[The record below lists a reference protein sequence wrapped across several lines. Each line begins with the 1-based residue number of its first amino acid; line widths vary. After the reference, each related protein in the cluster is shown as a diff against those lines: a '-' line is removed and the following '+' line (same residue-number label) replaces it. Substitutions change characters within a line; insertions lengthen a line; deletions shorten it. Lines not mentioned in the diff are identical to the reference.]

1 VPKKNGREKC
11 KKLEQVAQVCRE
23 LAAVCRELAAVC
35 PELVAMC
42 HELAARRYAR
52 PQARGPLG
60 HKLAAVCPE
69 LVAMCHELVARRY
82 ARPQARGSLRQCAA
96 SSRQERVPRA
106 RGKSVCREL
115 AAVCRKLAARACTA
129 SSRQCAA
136 SSRPCLP
143 LARGLCHNLEAPLS
157 FSSQAEPKFHSAGAT
172 CQYRAPLK
180 ITPYKYPATTQ

>member
-1 VPKKNGREKC
+1 MSCRRKMGEKNAKSWSKSRQCAASLRQCAPSLWQCATSSRREDTLDH
-11 KKLEQVAQVCRE
+11 KLAVH
-23 LAAVCRELAAVC
+23 LATSSRQCAPSLWQCATSSWQEDT
-35 PELVAMC
+35 
-42 HELAARRYAR
+42 
-52 PQARGPLG
+52 LG
-60 HKLAAVCPE
+60 HKLAAACGSV
-69 LVAMCHELVARRY
+69 
-82 ARPQARGSLRQCAA
+82 PQ
-96 SSRQERVPRA
+96 A

>member
-1 VPKKNGREKC
+1 MPKKNGREKC

-23 LAAVCRELAAVC
+23 LAAVC

-42 HELAARRYAR
+42 RELAAR
-52 PQARGPLG
+52 
-60 HKLAAVCPE
+60 
-69 LVAMCHELVARRY
+69 
-82 ARPQARGSLRQCAA
+82 SCAA
-96 SSRQERVPRA
+96 SSRQER
-106 RGKSVCREL
+106 VCREL

-129 SSRQCAA
+129 SSRQCAASSRQCAASSRQYAA